1 MDRGPGPRL
10 ESGGTVVRSRRSRVA
25 RAIAIAAA
33 VAVIAS
39 ACGGSSSKKGSDT
52 NNGPSTTAGP
62 DTATPVRGGNLTYG
76 IEADTSGGFCLYKA
90 QLAIGGIQVARAIY
104 DTLTMPGADGKI
116 HPYLAK
122 SVVGTQNNT
131 VWTIA
136 LRPGIKF
143 HDGTP
148 LDAQT
153 VKDNLDHY
161 RKDNLLFVFVFAD
174 VKSVDVVDPLT
185 VKVTTTVPWSAFP
198 WFLWGSSRLGMMA
211 EAQMKSP
218 DCNTKLIGTGP
229 FEYVSWKFGDK
240 FVAKRN
246 PNYWYHDPKTGAQL
260 PYLDSITFVPQEDGA
275 KRTSSLQAGDF
286 QMIHTSDALE
296 TVKIRKDVAA
306 GRLKDTESDQF
317 PETDYL
323 MLNSTPSCSPTP
335 CTPSPFSHLSARQAV
350 AYAVDRDVYNRL
362 RNGGIKKNASG
373 PFGPGVV
380 GHLDNTDLPT
390 VNPTK
395 AKEAAARYKQET
407 GKDLTFT
414 ISHTADPSS
423 TQDAVLVQQMA
434 QTNAGIKVQLSSVP
448 DQSTYINVAIGRKY
462 DAILWRNQPGADDDT
477 QYVWWHCGNSPAAGT
492 DPNGAPACDNPV
504 NFGGFNDPIINA
516 DLDKARSSS
525 SAAERKTLYE
535 DINREF
541 AKQLWNLWSQWTLW
555 TVAYKPNIHGL
566 LGPSLPDGG
575 PAFTGLPTGHPVDTL
590 WCDAGKC

>member
-1 MDRGPGPRL
+1 
-10 ESGGTVVRSRRSRVA
+10 VVRSRRSRA
-25 RAIAIAAA
+25 TTAIAVVAAL
-33 VAVIAS
+33 AVIAS
-39 ACGGSSSKKGSDT
+39 ACGSSSKKGGSNT
-52 NNGPSTTAGP
+52 NTGPSTTVGA
-62 DTATPVRGGNLTYG
+62 DTATPVRGGHLTYG
-76 IEADTSGGFCLYKA
+76 IEADTSGGFCLFKA

-122 SVVGTQNNT
+122 SVTGSQNST
-131 VWTIA
+131 VWTIT

-161 RKDNLLFVFVFAD
+161 RKDNLLFVFVFPD
-174 VKSVDVVDPLT
+174 IKSIDVVNPLT
-185 VKVTTTVPWSAFP
+185 VKVTTTVPWTAFP

-260 PYLDSITFVPQEDGA
+260 PYLDGITFVPQEDSS

-286 QMIHTSDALE
+286 QIIHTSDALQ
-296 TVKIRKDVAA
+296 TKNKIRPDVAA
-306 GRLKDTESDQF
+306 GRLKATESDQF
-317 PETDYL
+317 PEVDYL
-323 MLNSTPSCSPTP
+323 MLNATPSCSPAP
-335 CTPSPFSHLSARQAV
+335 CTPSPFSHLSARQTV

-362 RNGGIKKNASG
+362 RNGGIKQDASG
-373 PFGPGVV
+373 PFGPTVDGYVA
-380 GHLDNTDLPT
+380 DTNLPK
-390 VNPTK
+390 VDPTK
-395 AKEAAARYKQET
+395 AKAAAAQYKQET

-414 ISHTADPSS
+414 ISHTADPST
-423 TQDAVLVQQMA
+423 TQDALLVQQMV
-434 QTNAGIKVQLSSVP
+434 QDNSGIKVQLNSVP
-448 DQSTYINVAIGRKY
+448 DQSTYINVAIGRKF

-477 QYVWWHCGNSPAAGT
+477 QYVWWHCGNSGAVGS

-525 SAAERKTLYE
+525 DPAERTSLYQ
-535 DINREF
+535 DINKEF
-541 AKQLWNLWSQWTLW
+541 AKQLWNLWSQWALW
-555 TVAYKPNIHGL
+555 TVAYKPNVHGL
-566 LGPSLPDGG
+566 LGPSLPDGAA
-575 PAFTGLPTGHPVDTL
+575 AFPGLPTGHPVDTL

>member
-1 MDRGPGPRL
+1 M
-10 ESGGTVVRSRRSRVA
+10 T
-25 RAIAIAAA
+25 A
-33 VAVIAS
+33 VAIVAALAVITA
-39 ACGGSSSKKGSDT
+39 ACGSSSKNGSNNA
-52 NNGPSTTAGP
+52 NNGPTTTAGP
-62 DTATPVRGGNLTYG
+62 DTAKPVRGGNLTYG

-90 QLAIGGIQVARAIY
+90 QLAIGGIMIARAIY

-131 VWTIA
+131 VWTIT
-136 LRPGIKF
+136 LRSGIKF
-143 HDGTP
+143 HDGSA

-174 VKSVDVVDPLT
+174 VKSVDVVNPLT

-198 WFLWGSSRLGMMA
+198 WFLWSSSRLGIMA
-211 EAQMKSP
+211 EAQMKSA

-246 PNYWYHDPKTGAQL
+246 PSYWYHDPKTGAQL
-260 PYLDSITFVPQEDGA
+260 PYLDVITFVPQEDSS

-296 TVKIRKDVAA
+296 LKNKIRPDVAA
-306 GRLKDTESDQF
+306 GKLKDVESDQF

-323 MLNSTPSCSPTP
+323 MLNNTPSCSPTP

-350 AYAVDRDVYNRL
+350 AYAVDRDIYNRL
-362 RNGGIKKNASG
+362 RNGGIKKDSTG
-373 PFGPGVV
+373 FFGPGVD
-380 GHLDNTDLPT
+380 GYLASTDLPK
-390 VNPTK
+390 VDPAK
-395 AKEAAARYKQET
+395 AKAAVAQYKQET

-414 ISHTADPSS
+414 ISHTADPST
-423 TQDAVLVQQMA
+423 TQDALLVQQMV
-434 QTNAGIKVQLSSVP
+434 QQNAGIKVNLSSVP
-448 DQSTYINVAIGRKY
+448 DQSTYINVAIGRKF
-462 DAILWRNQPGADDDT
+462 DAILWRNQPGADDDR
-477 QYVWWHCGNSPAAGT
+477 QYVWWHCGNSPAVGT

-504 NFGGFNDPIINA
+504 NFNGFNDPIINT
-516 DLDKARSSS
+516 DLDKARSE
-525 SAAERKTLYE
+525 ADPAVRTKLYE

-541 AKQLWNLWSQWTLW
+541 AKELWNLPSQWTLW
-555 TVAYKPNIHGL
+555 TVAFKPDVHGPM
-566 LGPSLPDGG
+566 GPNLPDGTA
-575 PAFTGLPTGHPVDTL
+575 PFPGLPTGNPVDGI
-590 WCDAGKC
+590 WCDAGHC